1 MRNVTMKIGY
11 WIKFAMFEYQKKVI
25 NGLLT
30 GVYFNWTF
38 DE

>member
-1 MRNVTMKIGY
+1 MKIGY
-11 WIKFAMFEYQKKVI
+11 WIKFAIEFEYQKKII